1 MRGEREGRAFEV
13 VTEVDG
19 AAGDGVG
26 ELAGGGVGVVEHR
39 GEGGAQGRDAPL
51 HLPSH
56 GGGGDGEE
64 GLAGDGDGEEDLGGF
79 PFLFETFA
87 RVARAKVLVS
97 DGWAHLRYWPSE
109 IWYRALGR
117 PR

>member
-1 MRGEREGRAFEV
+1 VRGERGARAEV

-26 ELAGGGVGVVEHR
+26 ELAGGGVCVVEHR

-56 GGGGDGEE
+56 GGGGDGGRGSPETAKE
-64 GLAGDGDGEEDLGGF
+64 GRRGFLSFSKLSRGGRGLNCCF
-79 PFLFETFA
+79 
-87 RVARAKVLVS
+87 VS
-97 DGWAHLRYWPSE
+97 
-109 IWYRALGR
+109 
-117 PR
+117 